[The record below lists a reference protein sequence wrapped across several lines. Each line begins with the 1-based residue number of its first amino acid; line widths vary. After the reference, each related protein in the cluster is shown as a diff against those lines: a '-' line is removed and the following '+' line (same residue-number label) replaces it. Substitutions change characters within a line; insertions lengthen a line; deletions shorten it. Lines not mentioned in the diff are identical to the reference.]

1 MSDYSEAQISE
12 WGQQN
17 EEQRFELFLGLTVKH
32 KQVWALSDDE
42 GCLIVDSEGEQLL
55 PVWPLEVFAAAA
67 AVAEWEG
74 LSPLAISLEDWQE
87 KWLPGMENDVIDV
100 AVFPDLEGSSEV
112 ISAQELAVNIKLQKK
127 KAPMA

>member
-42 GCLIVDSEGEQLL
+42 GCLIVDSDGEQLL
-55 PVWPLEVFAAAA
+55 PVWPLEVFASNA
-67 AVAEWEG
+67 AVEEWQG
-74 LSPLAISLEDWQE
+74 LKPLAISLDDWQE

-112 ISAQELAVNIKLQKK
+112 ISAQELAVNTKLQKK